1 MKELEHI
8 VRHFYY
14 YLYWHRMLER
24 YHKNN
29 KLIISMHA
37 TKRLIKFEISTDCSP
52 KKVLTAHNFA
62 GLGAYY

>member
-1 MKELEHI
+1 
-8 VRHFYY
+8 
-14 YLYWHRMLER
+14 MLER

-52 KKVLTAHNFA
+52 KKVLTAHNFV
-62 GLGAYY
+62 GLGTYY